1 MSLLL
6 SKGKT
11 IIFYDFISVPIK
23 KKPDD
28 LPVHIISYYIFFL
41 HRRKLD
47 SQTITFTREE
57 NLNLKLF
64 LRQKK
69 IAFYPLQLQNLK

>member
-47 SQTITFTREE
+47 SQTITFTPRRKFKFEIVFE
-57 NLNLKLF
+57 TKEDCILS
-64 LRQKK
+64 
-69 IAFYPLQLQNLK
+69 IAITKS